1 MATTET
7 TASTRLAPLL
17 SVLTGAVAGVLVGV
31 ALTATAPVSGVAN
44 VSEVVSVGL
53 PVARVLLNVAAAAT
67 VGLGL
72 LSVLVGYD
80 RPRITEP
87 VLTVARP
94 AAVAAALLWALA
106 ALVTLVLR
114 TAEYRPTDTAV
125 SIGDI
130 AGYAGAVAAGKAL
143 LIVAAFALVQVG
155 VGILAV
161 RRGERVPAEVRVGL
175 GLFALLALPV
185 TGHSSDWSLHD
196 YTLISL
202 ELHVLAAITWVG
214 GLGATAALLPA
225 NRVLLAHALPRF
237 SRLATLCLLITAGT
251 GVFNGVVQL
260 ALAPDTNLWSA
271 LFTTPYGILVL
282 LKVVAAGT
290 IAALGGYVRLKLLP
304 SIVRHQRTAL
314 ALWVTLELTVMGL
327 ALGFAVVLTRTPV
340 A

>member
-1 MATTET
+1 MARTET
-7 TASTRLAPLL
+7 TSPARLGPLL
-17 SVLTGAVAGVLVGV
+17 SMLSAALAGVLIGV

-53 PVARVLLNVAAAAT
+53 PVARVLLNLAAAAT

-87 VLTVARP
+87 VLATARP

-106 ALVTLVLR
+106 ALVTLVLQ
-114 TAEYRPTDTAV
+114 TAEYQPADPTIG
-125 SIGDI
+125 IGDI
-130 AGYAGAVAAGKAL
+130 AEYVGTVAAGKAL
-143 LIVAAFALVQVG
+143 LIVAALALAQAAVG
-155 VGILAV
+155 MLAV

-175 GLFALLALPV
+175 GLFALLPLPV

-202 ELHVLAAITWVG
+202 ELHVLAAIAWVG
-214 GLGATAALLPA
+214 GLAAMAVLLSA

-251 GVFNGVVQL
+251 GIFNGVIEIVL
-260 ALAPDTNLWSA
+260 TPGTNLWSA

-290 IAALGGYVRLKLLP
+290 IAAFGGYVRLKLLP

-314 ALWVTLELTVMGL
+314 ALWMALELTVMGL